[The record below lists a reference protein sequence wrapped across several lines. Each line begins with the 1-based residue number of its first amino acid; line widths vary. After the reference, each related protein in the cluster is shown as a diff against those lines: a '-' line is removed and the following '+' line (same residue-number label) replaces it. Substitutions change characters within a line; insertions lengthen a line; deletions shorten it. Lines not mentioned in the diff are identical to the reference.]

1 MKRGGWRPRLGG
13 PLAFLRDSRGVSAIE
28 FAIAAPFL
36 LIMILGT
43 IELGVDMMI
52 DARVEYAAQLAS
64 RYGMTTSTPTTGTR
78 SDAAK
83 ALVVKAIGMWANIPN
98 TTLTIV
104 ETAYSSYSDIGTTS
118 STSGLGGL
126 GDVVS
131 YQVTLTTP
139 GISGIPQMVGIS
151 TMTFQRSFIVQNE
164 K

>member
-1 MKRGGWRPRLGG
+1 MKREGWRSRLDA
-13 PLAFLRDSRGVSAIE
+13 PLALLRDSRGVSAIE

-64 RYGMTTSTPTTGTR
+64 RYGMTTSTPTSGTR
-78 SDAAK
+78 ADAANT
-83 ALVVKAIGMWANIPN
+83 LVLNAIGMWANIPN
-98 TTLTIV
+98 TTVSIV
-104 ETAYSSYSDIGTTS
+104 ETAYSSYGNVGTTT
-118 STSGLGGL
+118 STAGLGGL

-139 GISGIPQMVGIS
+139 GISGIPQMVGIP
-151 TMTFQRSFIVQNE
+151 TLTFQRNFIVQNE